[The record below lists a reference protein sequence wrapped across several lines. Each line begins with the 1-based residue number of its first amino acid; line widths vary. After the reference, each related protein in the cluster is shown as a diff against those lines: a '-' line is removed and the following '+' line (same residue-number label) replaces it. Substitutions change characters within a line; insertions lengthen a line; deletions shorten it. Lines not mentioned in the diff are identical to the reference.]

1 MENTQTDPGAGT
13 GRQFPVLDALV
24 TEIKHAVE
32 SIDKA
37 FEPSN
42 EVAGHFRQARIE
54 FLKGVR
60 QILDNRIEVLQQR
73 GASGT
78 KINVE

>member
-1 MENTQTDPGAGT
+1 MENTQANPGAGS
-13 GRQFPVLDALV
+13 GRQFPVLDAVV
-24 TEIKHAVE
+24 TQIKQAVE

-37 FEPSN
+37 FEPSH
-42 EVAGHFRQARIE
+42 EVKSHFRQARIE

-60 QILDNRIEVLQQR
+60 QILDNRIDDLQARNQ
-73 GASGT
+73 AGT

>member
-1 MENTQTDPGAGT
+1 MENAQTNS
-13 GRQFPVLDALV
+13 GREYPVLDAIV

-37 FEPSN
+37 FEPSQ
-42 EVAGHFRQARIE
+42 EVSGHFRQARIE

-60 QILDNRIEVLQQR
+60 QILDNRIEDLQRR
-73 GASGT
+73 GEGGGT